1 MILFL
6 LSCSHVKTMSS
17 RLGLLLLACN
27 IFICSI
33 PRCDF
38 LRVLVLDNQDMLQSD
53 NKGQDSM
60 QHCHGSSDSNSRDVE
75 QLTAPGLCQCE
86 LLRFVSTLPPE
97 PVRSVNLAHLSPL
110 TWELSQLVMSAR
122 SSFIPAIEPPYPKV

>member
-1 MILFL
+1 MILLSF
-6 LSCSHVKTMSS
+6 SCSHVKSMSS

-27 IFICSI
+27 LFICSI

-38 LRVLVLDNQDMLQSD
+38 LRALVQDTQGMLQADST
-53 NKGQDSM
+53 GQDSM
-60 QHCHGSSDSNSRDVE
+60 QHCHGSTDSNSRDVT
-75 QLTAPGLCQCE
+75 QLTEPRLCQCE

-97 PVRSVNLAHLSPL
+97 PIRSVNIAHLSPL
-110 TWELSQLVMSAR
+110 TWELAHLVMSAR

>member
-38 LRVLVLDNQDMLQSD
+38 LRALVLDTQDMLQADS
-53 NKGQDSM
+53 KGKDSM

-97 PVRSVNLAHLSPL
+97 PVRSVSHAHLSPL

-122 SSFIPAIEPPYPKV
+122 SSFIPAIEPPYPKA